1 METFDA
7 EVIKISNEDIIKHLT
22 RTPLPIAIYQI
33 KNPGNIEDKTLR
45 RLWYSAKRSMEH
57 VEKYIKEL
65 VVESGNTRPGPSQ

>member
-7 EVIKISNEDIIKHLT
+7 EVIKISNEDIIQHLS

-33 KNPGNIEDKTLR
+33 KNPGNIEDRHLR
-45 RLWYSAKRSMEH
+45 RLWFSAKRSIEH

-65 VVESGNTRPGPSQ
+65 VAEKNGNQAPAQV

>member
-7 EVIKISNEDIIKHLT
+7 EVIKISNEDIIQHLS

-33 KNPGNIEDKTLR
+33 KNPGNIEDRHLR
-45 RLWYSAKRSMEH
+45 RLWFSAKRSIEH

-65 VVESGNTRPGPSQ
+65 VAEKNGNQAPPQV